1 MRRSGSEKEWE
12 GADGKEWH
20 LSLRSGKEWK
30 EVEKSGREKNVREPK
45 LPHKKEGP
53 DDIAK

>member
-1 MRRSGSEKEWE
+1 MEGSEKELE